1 MRRVLFAILVFTAGC
16 AGHQLQPAASVGKI
30 PGQVRQNLTVSG
42 EIRVRGEV
50 RVFPGAVLTVLPG
63 TRFLFEPYDGDGDG
77 VMDSR
82 LVIEGTLAARGT
94 PREPIIFTSGSA
106 NPQPGD
112 WLEIRVDRS
121 EGTVLDHCIVEY
133 SRYGVHS
140 HFSSG
145 VVANTILRRN
155 IDGSRFGNSRFL
167 VYRNL
172 IEGNIGKGINYRD
185 SRLVVSNNLFV
196 DNRHG
201 LFVFEKGS
209 DTRISQNLFRDNRV
223 SDLRFGDF
231 YTGDVPLLEDN
242 RRGDGL
248 PLAVAGAPEA
258 FVPSSPSGSSW
269 PAPGPVFLTITTS
282 VLWETDLSSFI
293 DVAPILLDSGRIA
306 VMTWTGY
313 LVQVSVEDGRILG
326 KTEVGDVI
334 DATPALFR
342 GNLIFPSWDRHVRS
356 VNPANGRVVGD
367 LTWDSSPADDHRQ
380 ASPLL
385 IPPSVTGRAMLI
397 QGLWDGELTAIDPE
411 DLRWLW
417 RTSLDGPIR
426 SMPVYSNGSLLVG
439 TDEGTLFEVNLKGE
453 ILGRVSLGSP
463 VRTTPSVLRPG
474 DVVVVSRDGVLF
486 RVRDG
491 TIVWRRKLP
500 GQGTYASPLA
510 AGMAQ
515 VPIFIFTGD
524 GSGAVSAFD
533 GDGALFWRTNLG
545 AAVHSLGFRGRILW
559 AGTGNGRLL
568 ALDPVT
574 GSILTALKADGAVH
588 APPLQL
594 GGLSRK
600 IIWVSRDGIVRAHRL
615 QFQERPWGGD

>member
-112 WLEIRVDRS
+112 WLEIRIDRS

-269 PAPGPVFLTITTS
+269 PAPGPVFLDITTS

-426 SMPVYSNGSLLVG
+426 SMPVYSNGSLQVG

-594 GGLSRK
+594 GGLSGK